1 MGTIIWLAGLI
12 CAIWCVL
19 DIFKKPVGLVG
30 KLVMTII
37 VLATSW
43 VGLALYYF
51 WARNKMTAWFK

>member
-19 DIFKKPVGLVG
+19 DIFKKPVGLIG
-30 KLVMTII
+30 KLIMTVI

-43 VGLALYYF
+43 LGLALYYF
-51 WARNKMTAWFK
+51 WARNKMASWFK

>member
-19 DIFKKPVGLVG
+19 DIFKKTVGLIG
-30 KLVMTII
+30 KLIMTVI

-43 VGLALYYF
+43 LGLALYYF
-51 WARNKMTAWFK
+51 WARNKMTSWFK

>member
-12 CAIWCVL
+12 CAIWCIL

-43 VGLALYYF
+43 LGLALYYF
-51 WARNKMTAWFK
+51 WARNKMTTWFK